1 MTLFCS
7 PPQNGAMDKVMTYLL
22 LVTLAVVVTGLWF
35 LASPAPSYGCSCIVP
50 GTPSEEL
57 EKSAAVFTG
66 KVLSIEKNQRLK
78 IPVVS
83 SDDPTDIARQ
93 LKVNFKVDRVWKG
106 QADET
111 MSLGTAQYG
120 ASCGFIFVEGEE
132 YLVYSRD
139 GVTVSLCSRTKL
151 IADGQED
158 LDALGAGS
166 PPGDGTSNSQDDTS
180 SPGGCGMA
188 QAASPDLAILG
199 LAAGLIWAGR
209 RKRPR

>member
-1 MTLFCS
+1 
-7 PPQNGAMDKVMTYLL
+7 MDKVRAYLL

-83 SDDPTDIARQ
+83 SDDPTDIARK
-93 LKVNFKVDRVWKG
+93 LKVNFQVDRVWKG
-106 QADET
+106 YASET

-120 ASCGFIFVEGEE
+120 ASCGFTFVEGGE

-139 GVTVSLCSRTKL
+139 GATVSLCSRTKL
-151 IADGQED
+151 ISDAQED
-158 LDALGAGS
+158 LDALGAGNPPGGESSS
-166 PPGDGTSNSQDDTS
+166 PPDDAPS
-180 SPGGCGMA
+180 SGRCSMA
-188 QAASPDLAILG
+188 QAAAPDMAILG
-199 LAAGLIWAGR
+199 LAAGIIWAGLR
-209 RKRPR
+209 RRPR

>member
-1 MTLFCS
+1 
-7 PPQNGAMDKVMTYLL
+7 MDKVRNHALRA
-22 LVTLAVVVTGLWF
+22 VLAAVVTGLWF
-35 LASPAPSYGCSCIVP
+35 LVTPAPSYGCSCIVP

-83 SDDPTDIARQ
+83 SDAPTDIARQ
-93 LKVNFKVDRVWKG
+93 LKVHFQVDRVWKG

-120 ASCGFIFVEGEE
+120 ASCGFTFVEGEE

-139 GVTVSLCSRTKL
+139 GATVNLCSRTKL

-166 PPGDGTSNSQDDTS
+166 PPGDGTSNPQDDTS
-180 SPGGCGMA
+180 FPGGCSMA
-188 QAASPDLAILG
+188 RAASPDMAILG
-199 LAAGLIWAGR
+199 LAAGIIWAGL